1 MHSRPLLLLLLTP
14 LALFSAKKPNILF
27 IFSDDHAAQ
36 AVSCYGGRLKDVA
49 PTKNLDRI
57 AQEGIR
63 FENCFVTNA
72 LCGPSRAVIMTGKH
86 SHLNGFLENEH
97 VFNGDQQ
104 TFPKILQKTGYQTA
118 VIGKWHL
125 GSDPQGFDYWD
136 VLPGQ
141 GTYYKPDFLTPKG
154 KVEGEVGKYVTDVV
168 TDKALGWLK
177 QDRDSKRPFMLMV
190 QHKAPHRFWLP
201 PIKYLKEYSSKKFPE
216 PKNLLDDFQG
226 RRSAAHM
233 QDMTL
238 RLSMDMAVDNKMVPY
253 RMDHMT
259 PAQQKAWLAHF
270 NKLRDKVLKDKPQGD
285 DLVRWKYQRYMADYL
300 ACVRSMDDN
309 IGRLLDYLK
318 SSGLEKD
325 TVVIYAS
332 DQGFFLGE
340 HGWFDK
346 RFMYE
351 ESLRTPLLVR
361 WPGVIKPGTVSKEL
375 VSNLDFAQT
384 FLDIAGAEMPCDMQ
398 GLSLKPLLT
407 GNLNQPW
414 RDAVYY
420 HYYCYPE
427 YHAVRRHDGVR
438 TERYKL
444 IHYYDLQEWELFDLK
459 NDPHE
464 MRSLHFSEKHS
475 RILENLKGK
484 LAALRKEYKVT
495 ESPPLRTGNTL
506 FPPLKEF
513 GTFLL
518 DY

>member
-1 MHSRPLLLLLLTP
+1 
-14 LALFSAKKPNILF
+14 
-27 IFSDDHAAQ
+27 
-36 AVSCYGGRLKDVA
+36 
-49 PTKNLDRI
+49 
-57 AQEGIR
+57 
-63 FENCFVTNA
+63 
-72 LCGPSRAVIMTGKH
+72 
-86 SHLNGFLENEH
+86 
-97 VFNGDQQ
+97 
-104 TFPKILQKTGYQTA
+104 
-118 VIGKWHL
+118 
-125 GSDPQGFDYWD
+125 
-136 VLPGQ
+136 
-141 GTYYKPDFLTPKG
+141 
-154 KVEGEVGKYVTDVV
+154 
-168 TDKALGWLK
+168 
-177 QDRDSKRPFMLMV
+177 
-190 QHKAPHRFWLP
+190 
-201 PIKYLKEYSSKKFPE
+201 
-216 PKNLLDDFQG
+216 
-226 RRSAAHM
+226 M

-259 PAQQKAWLAHF
+259 PSQQKEWKAHF
-270 NKLRDKVLKDKPQGD
+270 KKLRDKVLKEKPQGD

-361 WPGVIKPGTVSKEL
+361 WPGVVKPGTVSKEL

-384 FLDIAGAEMPCDMQ
+384 FLDIAGAEIPCDMQ
-398 GLSLKPLLT
+398 GLSLKPILT
-407 GNLNQPW
+407 GNINQPF

-438 TERYKL
+438 TDRYKL

-459 NDPHE
+459 NDPH
-464 MRSLHFSEKHS
+464 
-475 RILENLKGK
+475 
-484 LAALRKEYKVT
+484 
-495 ESPPLRTGNTL
+495 
-506 FPPLKEF
+506 
-513 GTFLL
+513 
-518 DY
+518 